1 MDRGCRFGTPSNGIA
16 LVQSVVVVPKMLED
30 EGIFFYAGACDSKR
44 QYQGEDVCTAS
55 GLCPGA
61 TSDFCVGLC
70 DDTTSAVEY
79 QTCVDQCV
87 FVCAHVPVSED
98 SSGVSSAA
106 LAGTQFAT
114 LHVHRFEISLFLFS
128 LSLSRFLAL
137 SLSQVLL
144 LVLCVELACFLVHFC
159 IYKSRKILV
168 RITLNNESKF
178 CVPGATVGM
187 VSWSLGLI
195 S

>member
-70 DDTTSAVEY
+70 DDTSAVEY
-79 QTCVDQCV
+79 QTCIDQCV

-98 SSGVSSAA
+98 SSGVSSAV

-114 LHVHRFEISLFLFS
+114 LHVHRFEISLFLIS
-128 LSLSRFLAL
+128 LSLSFSRPL
-137 SLSQVLL
+137 SISGAIVGAVCGAGLL
-144 LVLCVELACFLVHFC
+144 LGSFLYLQNSKG
-159 IYKSRKILV
+159 IGEDYIEQRK
-168 RITLNNESKF
+168 
-178 CVPGATVGM
+178 
-187 VSWSLGLI
+187 
-195 S
+195 